1 MSTPSSTSTPVADL
15 PLFLRLDGARTTAVL
30 DLQGPGPAL
39 IYFGARLGAAT
50 DLATLSLLQARQEA
64 PCSPARTPALTLSP
78 LPGAGFPGRPGVSLH
93 RDGRDWALWPRV
105 TGVEHDP
112 SGDARIESTDEAHGI
127 AFTHGVSLAPDG
139 DMLVMT
145 TRIRNTGEGE
155 VAVEACD
162 APALPLPGGVT
173 HWTSFEGRW
182 SGEMQTRHIPR
193 FAGALSRENRRGRTS
208 HDAFP
213 GLLAETDPCG
223 ELSGEV
229 YALHLGWSGNH
240 RLWADTLSDGR
251 AYVQMGEL
259 FGPGEMRL
267 AQGESYVSPALYC
280 AWSDQGRSGAARA
293 FHAHVRRRPQH
304 DRLRAKPR
312 PVHYNTW
319 EAVYFDHKPDVLMQ
333 MADQAAAIGVERFV
347 LDDGWFPGRRN
358 DRAGLGDWT
367 VDPTIYPQGLAPLA
381 RHVQDLGMEF
391 GLWFEPEMV
400 NPDSDLFR
408 AHPDWVLAAPPAPQL
423 SFRHQLVLDFSRAD
437 VRAHIHGR
445 IDALLRALPI
455 AYIKWDMNRD
465 LSHPG
470 GADGRMAA
478 HAHVRGL
485 YAMLDQLRR
494 AHPGVEIET
503 CASGGGRADLGVLER
518 TDRVWTSDTNDAL
531 DRLAIQRGLSTF
543 LPAELMGAHVGPT
556 DCHITGRRVSMA
568 TRVSTALFGHFGIEA
583 DLRVLTPPERETLAA
598 GVALYK
604 THRALIHSGDLYRL
618 DRPEGEAAFG
628 IVSADKTEALFSFT
642 QVAEPR
648 GYFTETLRLAG
659 LAPDRTYR
667 VELVWPHGEGDAS
680 PVAAALRRGLDV
692 SGDLL
697 LHAGLQPPRLQPQ
710 EGFLLHLR
718 ARDARPAG

>member
-1 MSTPSSTSTPVADL
+1 MSTASSPSTTATDIPPFV
-15 PLFLRLDGARTTAVL
+15 RLDGARTTAVL

-39 IYFGARLGAAT
+39 IYFGARLGPSI
-50 DLATLSLLQARQEA
+50 DLAAMALLQTRQEA
-64 PCSPARTPALTLSP
+64 PCSPARTPSLTLSP
-78 LPGAGFPGRPGVSLH
+78 LPGNGFPGRPGVSLH
-93 RDGRDWALWPRV
+93 RDGRDWALWPHI
-105 TGVEHDP
+105 TGLEHDP
-112 SGDARIESTDEAHGI
+112 SGRVLVQSTDSAHGI
-127 AFTHGVSLAPDG
+127 GFTHEVKLAPRE

-145 TRIRNTGEGE
+145 TRIHNTGDGE
-155 VAVEACD
+155 VMLEACD

-173 HWTSFEGRW
+173 HWTAFEGRW
-182 SGEMQTRHIPR
+182 SGELQTRRIPR
-193 FAGALSRENRRGRTS
+193 FGGALAKENRRGRTS

-240 RLWADTLSDGR
+240 RLWADSLSDGR

-267 AQGESYVSPALYC
+267 APGESYLSPSLYC

-293 FHAHVRRRPQH
+293 FHTHVRGRPQH

-319 EAVYFDHKPDVLMQ
+319 EAVYFDHKPEVLMRL
-333 MADQAAAIGVERFV
+333 ADQAAAIGVERFV
-347 LDDGWFPGRRN
+347 LDDGWFLGRRN
-358 DRAGLGDWT
+358 DRAGLGDWE
-367 VDPTIYPQGLAPLA
+367 VDPAIYPDGLGPLA
-381 RHVQDLGMEF
+381 RHVEGLGMEF

-408 AHPDWVLAAPPAPQL
+408 AHPDWVLATPPAPQL
-423 SFRHQLVLDFSRAD
+423 SFRHQLVLDFSRDD
-437 VRAHIHGR
+437 VRAHIHAR

-455 AYIKWDMNRD
+455 RYIKWDMNRD
-465 LSHPG
+465 ITHPG

-478 HAHVRGL
+478 HAHVQGL

-494 AHPGVEIET
+494 EHPGVEIET
-503 CASGGGRADLGVLER
+503 CASGGGRADLGVLAR

-531 DRLAIQRGLSTF
+531 DRLMVQRGLSTF

-568 TRVSTALFGHFGIEA
+568 TRVATALFGHFGIEA
-583 DLRVLTPPERETLAA
+583 DLDALTPSERDILAA
-598 GVALYK
+598 GVALHK
-604 THRALIHSGDLYRL
+604 RHRDLIHTGDLYRL
-618 DRPEGEAAFG
+618 DRPDGEIGFG
-628 IVSADKTEALFSFT
+628 IVAPDRSEALFSFT
-642 QVAEPR
+642 QIAEPR

-659 LAPDRTYR
+659 LAPDRIYR
-667 VELVWPHGEGDAS
+667 TEMVWPDRGGDAS
-680 PVAAALRRGLDV
+680 PLSLALRDGLAIP
-692 SGDLL
+692 GELL
-697 LHAGLQPPRLQPQ
+697 LRVGLQPHRLKPQ
-710 EGFLLHLR
+710 QGFLLHLR
-718 ARDARPAG
+718 AEDAGPVA